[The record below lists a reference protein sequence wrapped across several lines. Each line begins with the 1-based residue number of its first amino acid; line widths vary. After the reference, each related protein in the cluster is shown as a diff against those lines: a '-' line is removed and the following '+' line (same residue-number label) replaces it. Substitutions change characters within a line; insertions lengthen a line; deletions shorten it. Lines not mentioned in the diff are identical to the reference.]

1 MKVLNKILRNLFFG
15 KNLLII
21 LGVIKILIIF
31 DKIVLSKIKGSVLII
46 MEMKMVNYWRILFG
60 NWLKIF
66 IEFNFFENYFFV

>member
-46 MEMKMVNYWRILFG
+46 MEMKMVNY
-60 NWLKIF
+60 
-66 IEFNFFENYFFV
+66 